1 MVVFLA
7 YKRYVH
13 KSGKRHGPYYYKNV
27 RDESGKV
34 KSIYLGKVSTKGKKP
49 LEVAIVFLI
58 ALLIIISALFFIQNR
73 NIVLSRLA
81 VEESMI
87 PFEVD
92 QILIKVLVKAD
103 EFIEKELRIM
113 NVESKEQTI
122 QIDALG
128 ISDIIDVLDGEFT
141 IKPGQTKIVKLNFS
155 SFDKVKSTEQNP
167 GVYIGKILAK
177 TDSYEK
183 SVPVVVEIESRNVLF
198 DMNLNPVA
206 RDRKVLQGSST
217 TFEIRVFNLQSIESF
232 NIDMDFF
239 VKDIDGNTIISE
251 RESVVVKTQASFFKT
266 LKIPENLKTGNYVF
280 VAQASLGN
288 SIGTASYL
296 FNVEEVEEE
305 EKAQKFIGFCRNDPL
320 CWSLSIIVLL
330 LIFTIGAYAYF
341 FIGVLIYRK
350 IFGGRIPEKIEEIKI
365 EEPIIKER
373 EVESYITRFF
383 RNWEKR
389 RVRARQ
395 RRFERKLEFEKQKEG
410 LRLQKE
416 KERLEKERIK
426 RKLIEEKR
434 KTRKEEIFDFF
445 HRLGLVKTED
455 EKREIESKRQR
466 QKELRE
472 LEKKRDIEEKQ
483 RKLRLKEQEAEKKR
497 QEKEKGQRERKRRIF
512 NFFHGLGLVK
522 TKEDEEEK
530 RREKRRRELKRRR
543 REEQKKIELEEKQR
557 KIRRKELEAEK
568 GREEER
574 KKAERGRRKKVFD
587 FFHRIGLAKT
597 EKEKREIE
605 KNKKEERK
613 RKELERRRRE
623 EERKKA
629 ERERRKKVFD
639 FFHRLGLAKTEL
651 ERKRREEERK
661 LSAVERRGLVGKSKR
676 LIDKGYR
683 LLDRNNLKGANKAYT
698 KLMDVYTLLPSE
710 RKVEIFKEIN
720 SFYKSLLLKK
730 QQLRLREENEKK
742 RALEKKKLKELEGK
756 RREKER
762 ERKRKLMEEKRKER
776 RKTVFNFFH
785 RLGLAKTE
793 KEKREIEN
801 RKRKEIKRKELE
813 IKKEQERRKKEEKER
828 SKRKLEEKRRQELE
842 RKTAEGEKRREKERE
857 EAERKTAEE
866 ESRKKEL
873 EEERQRELEKKREEA
888 ERKKAEEERKKKES
902 DNKRLRELEIKRI
915 ESERRR
921 KEQEKNRK
929 LKAIKGLEESINE
942 KDNKI
947 NKLKERINEVVFVK
961 NRTVKDTTS
970 AEKKIEDIKKEKA
983 ILLRVYNE
991 NLKSKKQ
998 IARNYE
1004 NKRLEWEKRYDN
1016 KLDVKSKIKGEIKQ
1030 EHDDEIRVLENELRG
1045 LSAAERREQEKWKKL
1060 ELKAKYKLE
1069 EKDRQRTIN
1078 DDLKRLQEEKRGM
1091 EKDFNEK
1098 KQKLGKIVFGKE
1110 LIQKRKEFDDEIK
1123 QNENGVKE
1131 LGKEIEAKDISL
1143 KRFENRIKRLEE
1155 EKENETEKLREKK
1168 RGLGGLGYIVSF
1180 FEEFRGKR
1188 GKETIK
1194 AVEGRKEGKR
1204 KQKKWFQDI
1213 FKKKEP
1219 EKREPI
1225 KEEKQATTE
1234 EGYDLEK
1241 SLRDLEEKPKQK
1253 KPSIMEKFPIIG
1265 KKITPETKE
1274 KKEIRKKREGKSSLF
1289 IKCHKL
1295 LLKADNAMQNND
1307 IQKAK
1312 RLYLKSRNMYI
1323 KLEYLEK
1330 KELYSELN
1338 AFYSKISK
1346 AGK

>member
-1 MVVFLA
+1 MA

-472 LEKKRDIEEKQ
+472 LEKKRDIEEKR

-574 KKAERGRRKKVFD
+574 KK
-587 FFHRIGLAKT
+587 T
-597 EKEKREIE
+597 
-605 KNKKEERK
+605 
-613 RKELERRRRE
+613 
-623 EERKKA
+623 
-629 ERERRKKVFD
+629 ERERRK
-639 FFHRLGLAKTEL
+639 
-651 ERKRREEERK
+651 
-661 LSAVERRGLVGKSKR
+661 
-676 LIDKGYR
+676 
-683 LLDRNNLKGANKAYT
+683 N
-698 KLMDVYTLLPSE
+698 
-710 RKVEIFKEIN
+710 
-720 SFYKSLLLKK
+720 
-730 QQLRLREENEKK
+730 
-742 RALEKKKLKELEGK
+742 
-756 RREKER
+756 
-762 ERKRKLMEEKRKER
+762 
-776 RKTVFNFFH
+776 VFNFFH

-842 RKTAEGEKRREKERE
+842 RKTAE
-857 EAERKTAEE
+857 E

-873 EEERQRELEKKREEA
+873 EEERQRELEKEREEA